1 MPKFNVQYKKEFTTS
16 HNEAVL
22 NIEADNAS
30 AALLSGAKAL
40 GFDIDPLTQTYTLVL
55 EAKPVISLNPP
66 IDMIVDEY
74 GSIDA
79 EIKRLT
85 KQKESLSVQIK
96 ESGAGRYTASIYEA
110 LVFDVKPRVT
120 VDWETIAL
128 KFNPSHQ
135 LITAHTKTGEASLS
149 LKVTKA

>member
-1 MPKFNVQYKKEFTTS
+1 MNAVVSLSPSVQS
-16 HNEAVL
+16 
-22 NIEADNAS
+22 I
-30 AALLSGAKAL
+30 
-40 GFDIDPLTQTYTLVL
+40 I
-55 EAKPVISLNPP
+55 
-66 IDMIVDEY
+66 DEY
-74 GSIDA
+74 GSIDS

-85 KQKESLSVQIK
+85 KQKEALSVQIK

-110 LVFDVKPRVT
+110 LVFDVKPRIT

-149 LKVTKA
+149 LKVSKI

>member
-1 MPKFNVQYKKEFTTS
+1 MTT
-16 HNEAVL
+16 
-22 NIEADNAS
+22 
-30 AALLSGAKAL
+30 
-40 GFDIDPLTQTYTLVL
+40 
-55 EAKPVISLNPP
+55 VISLSPSVQS
-66 IDMIVDEY
+66 IIDEY

-96 ESGAGRYTASIYEA
+96 ESGAGRYTAAIYEA
-110 LVFDVKPRVT
+110 LVYEVKPRVT

-135 LITAHTKTGEASLS
+135 LITAHTKTGEPSLS
-149 LKVTKA
+149 LKVSKV